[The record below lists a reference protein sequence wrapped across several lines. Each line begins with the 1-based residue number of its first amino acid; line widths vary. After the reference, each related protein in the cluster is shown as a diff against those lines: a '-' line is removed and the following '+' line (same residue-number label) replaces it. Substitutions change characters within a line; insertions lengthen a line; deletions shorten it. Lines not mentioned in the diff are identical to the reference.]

1 MDCPDTCALE
11 VSVEDGRIERIRGGY
26 DHPNTRG
33 FICSKVAHF
42 ARRVYHEDR
51 LIHPLKRRAAK
62 GEGGFVRISWEDAVQ
77 EITDRFRDIAEKWG
91 GEAIL
96 PYHYGGSNGFYS
108 DGFIDDLY
116 FARLGASRLG
126 VTLCAAPTTVV
137 AEAMYGRMPGVAF
150 EDYPEANFILI
161 WGGNPR
167 ASNIHLVPYLQEAKR
182 AGAFIAVVDPV
193 RILSPDL
200 VDLHIPVYPGT
211 DLPVALAMIRW
222 WKDKGKLDDAFLDKH
237 AHGLDTLLQKSD
249 AWSLERAAGEAR
261 VDAESIRR
269 LADAYASSSPALLR
283 CGWGLERNRNGG
295 QAVAAVLAQPTLL
308 GKFGVRG
315 GGYTLSNG
323 GAGRV
328 KKSELWNE
336 PSWRTRTINMTELG
350 KALNDGLKPH
360 IRGLFVYN
368 CNPLITVPDQNA
380 VLQGLER
387 DDLFTVVF
395 DQVMTDTARYADI
408 VLPATTFLEHHD
420 VRKAYGSYVVGG
432 VRPVIDP
439 RGESRP
445 NAEVFAELGRSMGF
459 ADDPFSWDRQTA
471 VRKLTKAVDLHGKPA
486 DAVVL
491 SAGKIQRFDFPGPS
505 PVQFETVFPST
516 RGGKVDLA
524 PAILGEEPYR
534 YQPLDSKGRPLA
546 LLSPASSKT
555 MNSTFAEWSYLR
567 LHLMLHPSDAIARNI
582 RDGDRIRV
590 FNELGE
596 VVCRA
601 RIRESVREGVVVMP
615 KGAWLKAS
623 ENERTSTALCPA
635 RVSEVGGGACF
646 NDARVEV
653 ERIG

>member
-1 MDCPDTCALE
+1 M
-11 VSVEDGRIERIRGGY
+11 
-26 DHPNTRG
+26 
-33 FICSKVAHF
+33 
-42 ARRVYHEDR
+42 
-51 LIHPLKRRAAK
+51 
-62 GEGGFVRISWEDAVQ
+62 
-77 EITDRFRDIAEKWG
+77 
-91 GEAIL
+91 
-96 PYHYGGSNGFYS
+96 
-108 DGFIDDLY
+108 DDLY

-150 EDYPEANFILI
+150 EDYPEANFILV

-167 ASNIHLVPYLQEAKR
+167 ASNIHLLPYLKEAKR
-182 AGAFIAVVDPV
+182 AGAFLAVVDPV
-193 RILSPDL
+193 SILSPDL

-249 AWSLERAAGEAR
+249 AWTLERAAGEAR
-261 VDAESIRR
+261 VEAESIRR

-283 CGWGLERNRNGG
+283 CGWGPERNRNGG
-295 QAVAAVLAQPTLL
+295 QAVAAVLAMPALL

-350 KALNDGLKPH
+350 KALNDGLEPP

-380 VLQGLER
+380 VLQGLGR

-432 VRPVIDP
+432 VQPVIDP

-459 ADDPFSWDRQTA
+459 TDDPFSWDRQTA
-471 VRKLTKAVDLHGKPA
+471 VRKLMKAVDLHGKPA
-486 DAVVL
+486 DAAVL

-505 PVQFETVFPST
+505 PVQFEKVFPDT
-516 RGGKVDLA
+516 RDGKVDLA
-524 PAILGEEPYR
+524 AGILGEEPYR
-534 YQPLDSKGRPLA
+534 YQPLDSKDYPLA
-546 LLSPASSKT
+546 FLSPASSKT
-555 MNSTFAEWSYLR
+555 TNSTFAEWSCPR
-567 LHLMLHPSDAIARNI
+567 LHLMLHPSDAMARNI

-596 VVCRA
+596 VVCHA
-601 RIRESVREGVVVMP
+601 RVRESVREGVVVMP

-623 ENERTSTALCPA
+623 GNGRTSTALCPA
-635 RVSEVGGGACF
+635 YVSEVGGGACY
-646 NDARVEV
+646 NDARIEV
-653 ERIG
+653 ERIE